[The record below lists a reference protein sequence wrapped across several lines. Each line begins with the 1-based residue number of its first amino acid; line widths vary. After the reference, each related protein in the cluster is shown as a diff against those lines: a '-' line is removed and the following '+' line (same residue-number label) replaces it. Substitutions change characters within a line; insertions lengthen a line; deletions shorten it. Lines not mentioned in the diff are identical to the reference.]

1 VIFGRSVRTSIRPCL
16 AKHLNNW
23 PVTEDND
30 NSQLPAGIA
39 KIATP
44 VIDTLPKD
52 KRAAVAQ
59 IAREV
64 SRYHSG
70 PLPDPETL
78 AHYSRIIPN
87 GAERIMA
94 LVEREAAH
102 RHTQEARFIDCQIK
116 TTHYGQW
123 MGAGLTVLLAGAGLA
138 LGVKGHDYLAGVVFA
153 TTIIAVV
160 TIFVLGR
167 KGNAEG
173 IDEPDVEDDRR
184 HAPAG

>member
-1 VIFGRSVRTSIRPCL
+1 M
-16 AKHLNNW
+16 
-23 PVTEDND
+23 TEDND

-102 RHTQEARFIDCQIK
+102 RHTQEARLIDCQIK

-123 MGAGLTVLLAGAGLA
+123 MGAGLTVLLAGASARLRRSTAPSRRVGKDTPTRTMNA
-138 LGVKGHDYLAGVVFA
+138 A
-153 TTIIAVV
+153 IA
-160 TIFVLGR
+160 R
-167 KGNAEG
+167 N
-173 IDEPDVEDDRR
+173 RR
-184 HAPAG
+184 AHFESLTY